1 MKTSKYQ
8 LIVIQDQTTE
18 THALNSKKP
27 LKLKAKKNTVYQI
40 INEEGE
46 VLHNP
51 VMEVVGDD
59 IYVYLPE
66 DVNASLRLENFQD
79 ALPITDPT
87 ALSDLN
93 ANLATANTT
102 AGGALH
108 SSWLA
113 GLFST
118 GLGATILHHNKSTN
132 NQPIKNIDDNHFVP
146 TPEPTIPL
154 AITINAIDDGVIN
167 IADKALNFT
176 LTGTANFD
184 PTTTE
189 QKVIVKIGGQDHLAT
204 LTGNTWTLDVS
215 GETLA
220 FAEGSQTLSA
230 ILTAKDHTGASVST
244 NATGGYNVD
253 TQIDTPVI
261 TFDNLANDNIINLA
275 ESEQNL
281 VVSGTVENAKDG
293 DLVKVIIGGVS
304 QDVPVQ
310 GGKFSLT
317 VAGSTLKNHT
327 QISATVITTD
337 TAGNRATGDKN
348 HSYEV
353 DTVAPTPK
361 ITLNPITGDNRIDL
375 TESAKPTTTI
385 TGNIGNFVKTD
396 TNEFVLICLCSTC
409 ANNNQKTV
417 EARLNDDGTFS
428 AEIATDELTKYDS
441 VSATI
446 KSTDKASNQGEDSTS
461 QTYTV
466 EKPATPSITL
476 HPIAGDNIVNVAEFN
491 YGSANLNIAITGKIE
506 RAEVVTSTVKLEF
519 YKAGVLAKT
528 VDAELGADGV
538 YTYRISGAELHRSY
552 DTVKAILTTGGQS
565 YDHSQSY
572 RAAAFSPKWGNPAL
586 VPTAVSDD
594 NVIDQNDTWQEF
606 TTMTGT
612 FNSIRNTLTAQ
623 GIENAVEITVTVN
636 GKPYATTVTGQ
647 TGTFTLNVKTA
658 DLLADTDKVADVSAY
673 LYDNAG
679 NNAGGAIRATLGY
692 TVNDKHISQPI
703 VTVNPIDNINI
714 AYQTANPSTTLIG
727 SFELD
732 GDVALANAPLTVE
745 IGGQSFTAQKTVT
758 SSGNGQKTIGTWTLD
773 VPTQTLIDA
782 NGNLTAKLSATDH
795 TGNQAQANTPA
806 TYKVDVNAPSVEVKL
821 NAITDD
827 NAITPDEINDTFTIT
842 GTVTGEFVASDKVT
856 LSIGNE
862 TYSLDVVGGQFSQAV
877 PKAVILA
884 NTAINATLTT
894 QDELGNTGF
903 DDDSLIYNVTA
914 KDIKIEL
921 DPITTDNLINVS
933 EQSTPIDVS
942 GKVTG
947 ADAKAGQTVEIKVGE
962 QTFTATVGTDL
973 TFKTP
978 IDGQLLAKHQNYTLS
993 AQVLENGEF
1002 LASNTHNYDVAN
1014 DVSASI
1020 KITAIGDNTNDN
1032 GVADGFGSVRLSGKL
1047 ALNDSIFAQGYNS
1060 DSLEAIVVKIG
1071 DKSFNAGF
1079 NRDDMS
1085 FHIDLS
1091 KSEAEALQGQA
1102 ISYEFITSGR
1112 LYYLAGTGD
1121 SKTVRQVGA
1130 RDGVAQSE
1138 LGKISVE
1145 WQDNTKAQDGV
1156 TTLSTPAKTTA
1167 ITGVVAGSAQ
1177 VGDDISVAIG
1187 GQNYTTKVQDG
1198 NAFVVNVDSE
1208 TLAKHT
1214 GNITATLATKNLE
1227 GNDISVSDVAIYHN
1241 AGQATGEFVS
1251 KHTHTNPAD
1260 RKMKHTDDDY
1270 NFAYMIDSVA
1280 SNYRG
1285 GFLHTMHTPF
1295 GGFTDNGT
1303 PAKIKYYFATQEET
1317 TSADWQYAGRG
1328 SVGQGST
1335 RDFSDNLKTFIRNSL
1350 TKFSDVANV
1359 EFEEVGSYQEV
1370 GNGGI
1375 NFIYGDTIGGM
1386 ASSGAFAF
1394 AGGNVVFD
1402 TANFSDTA
1410 NPGKY
1415 HHYLALHELFHTFS
1429 GRHTDGVFTN
1439 YGFATPEDY
1448 TSEFSVMSYSP
1459 DYHWNLGFRDL
1470 SLYDVMYMHY
1480 RFGVAKT
1487 VNAGDDVYG
1496 FGNYASLV
1504 QDGTIYVAD
1513 AGGVD
1518 TFDASYEQEGV
1529 TVNLT
1534 PGSWIYHTSQK
1545 SDTFVIKEKT
1555 TIEGNNAFFANQDL
1569 SGYTLSGNAGKH
1581 THTEYVKGQGFI
1593 GYGTQIE
1600 HLKGSNFADILTGN
1614 NASNN
1619 IFGNEGDDKIDGGLG
1634 DDYLDGGQGADTLI
1648 GGQGDDSYVIDN
1660 AGDSITELAGEGT
1673 DTVYSYINYSLIDNL
1688 EHLTLL
1694 GVDNL
1699 TATGNSENNTL
1710 IGNSGNNTLIGGAG
1724 DDTLDGGRG
1733 SDTLTG
1739 GDGADYFRFST
1750 LLDGSVD
1757 TITDFD
1763 VANDKIVLDDAIFT
1777 ALAGQT
1783 TVGDFIK
1790 YNSTTG
1796 DLSYD
1801 ADGAGVVNAIVFAK
1815 LGAGLNENQIQYQII

>member
-1 MKTSKYQ
+1 MTPSTSEQ
-8 LIVIQDQTTE
+8 QV
-18 THALNSKKP
+18 S
-27 LKLKAKKNTVYQI
+27 VR
-40 INEEGE
+40 IN
-46 VLHNP
+46 
-51 VMEVVGDD
+51 
-59 IYVYLPE
+59 
-66 DVNASLRLENFQD
+66 
-79 ALPITDPT
+79 
-87 ALSDLN
+87 
-93 ANLATANTT
+93 
-102 AGGALH
+102 
-108 SSWLA
+108 
-113 GLFST
+113 
-118 GLGATILHHNKSTN
+118 
-132 NQPIKNIDDNHFVP
+132 
-146 TPEPTIPL
+146 
-154 AITINAIDDGVIN
+154 
-167 IADKALNFT
+167 
-176 LTGTANFD
+176 
-184 PTTTE
+184 
-189 QKVIVKIGGQDHLAT
+189 GQDHPAT
-204 LTGNTWTLDVS
+204 LTGNTWTLNVS

-220 FAEGSQTLSA
+220 FAQGNQTLTA
-230 ILTAKDHTGASVST
+230 TLTAKDRTGASVST
-244 NATGGYNVD
+244 NTTGSYNVD
-253 TQIDTPVI
+253 TEIATPVI
-261 TFDNLANDNIINLA
+261 TFDNLADDNIINLA
-275 ESEQNL
+275 ESNENL

-293 DLVKVIIGGVS
+293 DIVKVIIGGVS
-304 QDVPVQ
+304 QDVSVQ
-310 GGKFSLT
+310 SGKFSLT
-317 VAGSTLKNHT
+317 VAGSTLKTHT
-327 QISATVITTD
+327 SISATVITTD
-337 TAGNRATGDKN
+337 TAGNTATGAKD
-348 HSYEV
+348 HTYEV

-396 TNEFVLICLCSTC
+396 DNDLVLICLCSTC
-409 ANNNQKTV
+409 TSNNQKTV

-428 AEIATDELTKYDS
+428 ADIATDELTKYDNIT
-441 VSATI
+441 ATI
-446 KSTDKASNQGEDSTS
+446 TSTDTAGNTGKDTNT

-466 EKPATPSITL
+466 EKPVTPPSPTAPAIIL
-476 HPIAGDNIVNVAEFN
+476 NPIAGDNIVNAAEFN
-491 YGSANLNIAITGKIE
+491 YGSTNPNIAITGKIE
-506 RAEVVTSTVKLEF
+506 RADVATSTVKLEF
-519 YKAGVLAKT
+519 YKAGVLAKS
-528 VDAELGADGV
+528 VDATLNADGT
-538 YTYRISGAELHRSY
+538 YTYAISGAELHRSY
-552 DTVKAILTTGGQS
+552 DTVKAVLTTDGQQ

-572 RAAAFSPKWGNPAL
+572 KAAAFSPRWGDNRL

-594 NVIDQNDTWQEF
+594 NVIDQNDTWHD
-606 TTMTGT
+606 TTTITGT
-612 FNSIRNTLTAQ
+612 FNSIRSPHTAQ
-623 GIENAVEITVTVN
+623 GIENAVDITVTVN

-647 TGTFTLNVKTA
+647 TGTFTVYVKTA
-658 DLLADTDKVADVSAY
+658 DLLADPDKVADISAY

-679 NNAGGAIRATLGY
+679 NNAGGAISTTLGY
-692 TVNDKHISQPI
+692 TVNDKAINQPI

-714 AYQTANPSTTLIG
+714 AYQNANPSTTLTG

-795 TGNQAQANTPA
+795 TGNQAQADTPA
-806 TYKVDVNAPSVEVKL
+806 TYKVNVNAPSVEVKL
-821 NAITDD
+821 NAITGD
-827 NAITPDEINDTFTIT
+827 NAITPDEITDSFTIT
-842 GTVTGEFVASDKVT
+842 GTVTGEVVAGDKVT

-862 TYSLDVVGGQFSQAV
+862 TYTLDVVNGEFSQAV

-884 NTAINATLTT
+884 NTAVSASISTT
-894 QDELGNTGF
+894 DTLGNTGG
-903 DDDSLIYNVTA
+903 DDDSLTYSVTA
-914 KDIKIEL
+914 KDIKIEF

-933 EQSTPIDVS
+933 EQSTPIEVS

-947 ADAKAGQTVEIKVGE
+947 ADAKAGQTVQIKVGE
-962 QTFTATVGTDL
+962 QTFIATVGTDF

-978 IDGQLLAKHQNYTLS
+978 IDGQLLAKHKGYTLS
-993 AQVLENGEF
+993 AQVLDNGEF
-1002 LASNTHNYDVAN
+1002 LASNTHNYDVQN

-1020 KITAIGDNTNDN
+1020 KITTIGSNTNDN

-1047 ALNDSIFAQGYNS
+1047 ALNDSIFAQGYNT

-1071 DKSFNAGF
+1071 DKTFNAGF

-1085 FHIDLS
+1085 FHLDLS
-1091 KSEAEALQGQA
+1091 KSEADALQGQA

-1121 SKTVRQVGA
+1121 TKTVRQVGA
-1130 RDGVAQSE
+1130 RDSVAQSE

-1145 WQDNTKAQDGV
+1145 WQDNTKSQDGV
-1156 TTLSTPAKTTA
+1156 TTLSTPTKTTA

-1177 VGDDISVAIG
+1177 VGDDITVNVG
-1187 GQNYTTKVQDG
+1187 GTDYHAKVQDG
-1198 NAFVVNVDSE
+1198 NAFVVNVDSD

-1214 GNITATLATKNLE
+1214 GNITATLATKDLE
-1227 GNDISVSDVAIYHN
+1227 DKAITVNDVAIYNN
-1241 AGQATGEFVS
+1241 AGQSTGEFVS

-1303 PAKIKYYFATQEET
+1303 PAKIKYYFATQAET
-1317 TSADWQYAGRG
+1317 TSPDWQYGGRN
-1328 SVGQGST
+1328 SVGEGST

-1350 TKFSDVANV
+1350 DKFSAVSNI
-1359 EFEEVGSYQEV
+1359 EFEEVNSYQEV

-1375 NFIYGDTIGGM
+1375 NFIYGDTIGGF

-1410 NPGKY
+1410 NPGNY
-1415 HHYLALHELFHTFS
+1415 HHYLAIHELFHTFS
-1429 GRHTDGVFTN
+1429 GRHTDGVYTN
-1439 YGFATPEDY
+1439 HGFATPEDHS
-1448 TSEFSVMSYSP
+1448 SEFSVMSYSS
-1459 DYHWNLGFRDL
+1459 DYHWNLGYRDL

-1496 FGNYASLV
+1496 FGHYASLV

-1513 AGGVD
+1513 ASGVD
-1518 TFDASYEQEGV
+1518 TFDASYEKEGV

-1545 SDTFVIKEKT
+1545 SDTFVIKSKT
-1555 TIEGNNAFFANQDL
+1555 EVEGNQAFFANQDL

-1581 THTEYVKGQGFI
+1581 IHTEYVKGQGFI

-1600 HLKGSNFADILTGN
+1600 NLKGSNFADVLTGN
-1614 NASNN
+1614 NANNN
-1619 IFGNEGDDKIDGGLG
+1619 IFGNDGDDKIDGGLG
-1634 DDYLDGGQGADTLI
+1634 DDYLDGGTGNDTLI
-1648 GGQGDDSYVIDN
+1648 GGQGNDSYVIDST
-1660 AGDSITELAGEGT
+1660 GDTITELAGEGT
-1673 DTVYSYINYSLIDNL
+1673 DTVYSYINYSLIDNV
-1688 EHLTLL
+1688 ENLTLL
-1694 GVDNL
+1694 GTDNIN
-1699 TATGNSENNTL
+1699 ATGNSENNTL
-1710 IGNSGNNTLIGGAG
+1710 IGNGGNNTLIGGAG

-1733 SDTLTG
+1733 NDTLTG

-1777 ALAGQT
+1777 ALTGQT
-1783 TVGDFIK
+1783 SVGDFVK
-1790 YNSTTG
+1790 YDKDTG
-1796 DLSYD
+1796 KLTYD
-1801 ADGAGVVNAIVFAK
+1801 ADGAGVGNAIHFATLK
-1815 LGAGLNENQIQYQII
+1815 TGLDEDQIQYQII